1 MSDRLLI
8 IIPAYNEERSI
19 ALVIDELRRTC
30 AGADVVV
37 VDDASAD
44 ATAVRAA
51 ETGVAVLRL
60 PYNLGVGG
68 AMRAGYRYALERG
81 YDVAVQV
88 DADGQHD
95 AGYIP
100 ALVAALE
107 RADLVIGSRFAGVGG
122 YAGARRAR
130 RLAMRLLARALSIP
144 AGTRLTDV
152 TSGFRAANRRT
163 IAVFAAHYPAEYLG
177 DTLEALVIALR
188 AGCSV
193 TQIPV
198 AMRERRYGTA
208 SQSTARACVYL
219 ARVVVALGLALV
231 RRWDRVPPPGPK
243 AAVPSAGRE
252 VRV

>member
-1 MSDRLLI
+1 MPDRLLI
-8 IIPAYNEERSI
+8 VIPAYNEERSI
-19 ALVIDELRRTC
+19 ALVIDELRRVC

-44 ATAVRAA
+44 STAARAA

-68 AMRAGYRYALERG
+68 AMRAGYRYALEHG

-100 ALVAALE
+100 SLVAALE
-107 RADLVIGSRFAGVGG
+107 GADLVIGSRFAGVGE
-122 YAGARRAR
+122 YTAAGAAR
-130 RLAMRLLARALSIP
+130 RLAMRLLARAVSIP
-144 AGTRLTDV
+144 AGIRLTDV

-163 IAVFAAHYPAEYLG
+163 IAVFAAHYPVEYLG
-177 DTLEALVIALR
+177 DTLESLVIALR
-188 AGCSV
+188 SGCSV
-193 TQIPV
+193 AQVPV

-208 SQSTARACVYL
+208 SQSPTRAFAYL

-231 RRWDRVPPPGPK
+231 RRWERVPADPAP
-243 AAVPSAGRE
+243 AARRGA
-252 VRV
+252 RV